1 MCLLTQPRV
10 PAPQLSR
17 LHTHRL
23 QSSSSDLSWGP
34 AWHGEDSQ
42 APWGSV
48 YNQPG
53 DSLWVQRMNQAVY
66 SPGTRCPIP
75 HLREG
80 THLMIGKHT
89 NGDRGK
95 SQTQK
100 LAVLFS
106 RPESSRT
113 CCFPVRWAWCFPKE
127 IPSYAQFWD
136 YPSVNGLHR

>member
-1 MCLLTQPRV
+1 MSSYPTKGACPPAVEASHLQAAKQLIRSVLGPRL
-10 PAPQLSR
+10 A
-17 LHTHRL
+17 
-23 QSSSSDLSWGP
+23 WGGLP
-34 AWHGEDSQ
+34 RT
-42 APWGSV
+42 PWGSV

-53 DSLWVQRMNQAVY
+53 DSLWVQRMNQAGY
-66 SPGTRCPIP
+66 PPGTRCPIP
-75 HLREG
+75 QLREG

-100 LAVLFS
+100 RTVLFP

-127 IPSYAQFWD
+127 IPSYAQFWE